1 MYERFHHNYSDY
13 YKYDV
18 LSKARYHHWYNEDKV
33 LATKNLWQKGEIVGD
48 LVTASYDYPAQVIV
62 LNSDGGNLWQEWK
75 ELVKNP
81 EDYYFDLKTLKV
93 ANNSGIIHLPENS
106 QSLFYCLRY
115 LTSIPL
121 DKFDTSKVTNMCGL
135 FSECERLSS
144 VDLSGFDTS
153 HVTDMSIMFDD
164 CESLTSLDVSS
175 FDTSNVSDMGM
186 MFDGCSSLQKL
197 DLTAFDT
204 SRVTSMYRMF
214 AGCSNLEYLDLS
226 SFEASKV
233 TSADGMFNNTNLQV
247 LKTPK
252 NLKIDVPLGKTMYD
266 ASGKAYTYLP
276 KNSKSIRLATTK
288 KKAFEFRDVRNMSLW
303 YYDAVYWAY
312 ENDITSGMGEG
323 TFQPMADLTRAQ
335 AVTFL
340 YKMAGEPNV
349 DGYPDPGFKDVKKS
363 DWFYNA
369 VKWAVAKKITSGYGQ
384 GTFSPNAKCTR
395 AMIVTFLSNYAQA
408 AGIYEEPT
416 KSSGFKD
423 VSSNAWYKKAVDWAV
438 ENGITS
444 GYGAGT
450 FRPDVICNRAM
461 MVTFL
466 MKVDALK
473 AS

>member
-1 MYERFHHNYSDY
+1 
-13 YKYDV
+13 
-18 LSKARYHHWYNEDKV
+18 
-33 LATKNLWQKGEIVGD
+33 
-48 LVTASYDYPAQVIV
+48 
-62 LNSDGGNLWQEWK
+62 
-75 ELVKNP
+75 
-81 EDYYFDLKTLKV
+81 
-93 ANNSGIIHLPENS
+93 
-106 QSLFYCLRY
+106 
-115 LTSIPL
+115 
-121 DKFDTSKVTNMCGL
+121 
-135 FSECERLSS
+135 
-144 VDLSGFDTS
+144 
-153 HVTDMSIMFDD
+153 MFTHCD
-164 CESLTSLDVSS
+164 SLTSLDVSS
-175 FDTSNVSDMGM
+175 FDTSNVLDMER
-186 MFDGCSSLQKL
+186 MFDHCAKLQKL

-204 SRVTSMYRMF
+204 SRVTDMYRMF
-214 AGCSNLEYLDLS
+214 ADCPNLRYLDLS
-226 SFEASKV
+226 SFDASKV
-233 TSADGMFNNTNLQV
+233 TDADKMFEGTSLLV

-252 NLKIDVPLGKTMYD
+252 NLTIDVPLGKTMYD
-266 ASGKAYTYLP
+266 ASGKAYTKLP
-276 KNSKSIRLATTK
+276 KSSKSIRLATTK

-395 AMIVTFLSNYAQA
+395 AMIVTFLSNYARA